1 MPEIWKRESRAAVFG
16 LTLLRVTAGVILT
29 AHGWQKLVG
38 FGEWRDTV
46 AGLGLPMP
54 TLMAALATAGEL
66 GGGIGL
72 VLGLLARIAGFGA
85 AAVMT
90 VAIATVHITHG
101 LFMQNNG
108 FEHPLMLWA
117 TAVFIMLRGAGPI
130 SIDALWN
137 PKGRVVVEHARQV
150 PHRNEQPSH

>member
-1 MPEIWKRESRAAVFG
+1 MAEIWKRESRAAVFG
-16 LTLLRVTAGVILT
+16 LTLLRLTAGIILT

-38 FGEWRDTV
+38 FAEWRDTV
-46 AGLGLPMP
+46 VGLGLPMP

-101 LFMQNNG
+101 LFAQQNG
-108 FEHPLMLWA
+108 FEYPLLIWS
-117 TAVFIMLRGAGPI
+117 TAVFFMLRGAGPI

-137 PKGRVVVEHARQV
+137 PKGRVVIENARQV
-150 PHRNEQPSH
+150 GHRHQPSH